1 MRIFAFVGTVNTWNV
16 LRHSWEARKEGKVG
30 AEQRT
35 LAPAHRP
42 DEVDD
47 IFLSIFQVGL

>member
-1 MRIFAFVGTVNTWNV
+1 MGIVDTWNV

-35 LAPAHRP
+35 LALAHCP
-42 DEVDD
+42 DEVDE
-47 IFLSIFQVGL
+47 IFLSIFQGSL